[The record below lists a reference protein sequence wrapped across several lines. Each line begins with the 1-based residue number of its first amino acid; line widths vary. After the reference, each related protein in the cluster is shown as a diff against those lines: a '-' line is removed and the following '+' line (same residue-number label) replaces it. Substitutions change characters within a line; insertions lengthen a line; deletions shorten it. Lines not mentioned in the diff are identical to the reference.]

1 MNTSQ
6 KIDFR
11 LPEGQLLKLLG
22 FADEML
28 AMIEADMENLSP
40 EEQRAAKELRH
51 IINKIVNIHKEK
63 TNG

>member
-22 FADEML
+22 FANEML
-28 AMIEADMENLSP
+28 AMIEADMDNISP
-40 EEQRAAKELRH
+40 E
-51 IINKIVNIHKEK
+51 
-63 TNG
+63 